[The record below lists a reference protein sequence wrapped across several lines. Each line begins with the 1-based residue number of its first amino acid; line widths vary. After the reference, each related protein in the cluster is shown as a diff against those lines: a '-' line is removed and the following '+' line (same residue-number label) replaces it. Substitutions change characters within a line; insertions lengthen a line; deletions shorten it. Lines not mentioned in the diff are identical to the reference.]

1 MKVKAKHWVKYHGQ
15 WHKAGEVFTVDD
27 ADAQDMAAFAETV
40 SAEPEEHEETAERPE
55 PAKRGRK
62 RKAESEE

>member
-15 WHKAGEVFTVDD
+15 WHKAGEVFTVDE
-27 ADAQDMAAFAETV
+27 ADAPEMAQYAEMISEEPDM
-40 SAEPEEHEETAERPE
+40 PEHAE

-62 RKAESEE
+62 RKTETEE

>member
-15 WHKAGEVFTVDD
+15 WHKAGEVFTVDE

-40 SAEPEEHEETAERPE
+40 SDEPEEQDETAERPE

-62 RKAESEE
+62 RKAETEE